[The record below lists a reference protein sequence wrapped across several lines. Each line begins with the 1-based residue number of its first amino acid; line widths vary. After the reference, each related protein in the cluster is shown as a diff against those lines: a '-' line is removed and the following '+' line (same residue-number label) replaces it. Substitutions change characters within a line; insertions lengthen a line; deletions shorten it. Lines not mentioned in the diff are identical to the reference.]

1 MLGAVFSSLGAI
13 IRRLKTGLSISRD
26 GSDVWDVSRANGGN
40 GCRLWDECTA
50 PVSGLRS
57 QCLGHPSKL
66 MALSL
71 HFFCAYSATIVWWLC
86 TWGVAPG
93 CKLLRLQRV
102 LPTRGCPWHHGHCPS
117 PSLMA
122 VGPCLQRALPTREHP
137 QHHGPCPS
145 PSPP

>member
-57 QCLGHPSKL
+57 QCLGHPSKF
-66 MALSL
+66 MALGL
-71 HFFCAYSATIVWWLC
+71 NFFCAYSATIVWWLC

-93 CKLLRLQRV
+93 CKLPR
-102 LPTRGCPWHHGHCPS
+102 
-117 PSLMA
+117 
-122 VGPCLQRALPTREHP
+122 LQRALDTRY
-137 QHHGPCPS
+137 CPR
-145 PSPP
+145 PSGRCPLPSLTALGGMLSVRVAHTRGTYANC